1 MCTKKVVDLLQVMLF
16 LVVQLGL
23 ELRSLDFLFEAL
35 LALSCF

>member
-23 ELRSLDFLFEAL
+23 ELRSLDFLSEAL
-35 LALSCF
+35 PALSCF